1 MLYLQR
7 TGHRSLATVCMNEA
21 VEIWLVTTDHLEDG
35 LWFPE
40 ESDFIAGMNLVAAL
54 AADLPVFVLS
64 FILMSNHVHF
74 VLLATRAEAERF
86 INEYKRR
93 HSKYLNKKYGIE
105 KMLKDNGVDIRLI
118 TFEDEAPE
126 RAIAYVQMNA
136 VAANIC
142 IHSTQYPWG
151 SGNVF
156 FNPSQEK
163 GTRLGSLS
171 GRARIRLLHS
181 KTLMPGHWLLGD
193 GGYILPASYVR
204 IDFVENVFRTA
215 KRMDYFLRTS
225 SKARQR
231 LESAEDS
238 QPSFRDQL
246 VLAALPDLCRTL
258 FQKESFAEL
267 NEPQMSEILRQLR
280 FRFSANVHQL
290 ARVTGLTY
298 DAAARLLDS

>member
-231 LESAEDS
+231 LESAENS